1 MEYYCLNL
9 GYFAVLGL
17 TLTGKELPKKG
28 IGLPKATISHFP
40 TVQKTPK
47 TPDKCIEPLK
57 PGCSSTLTHRWV
69 LQTAHSTIY
78 YVAFILYCWC
88 ITANINLY
96 YQIKGINL
104 YLVF

>member
-78 YVAFILYCWC
+78 WQIVNWFQFLNKLPFQKDDRSHKTLYH
-88 ITANINLY
+88 
-96 YQIKGINL
+96 
-104 YLVF
+104 

>member
-78 YVAFILYCWC
+78 WRLY
-88 ITANINLY
+88 
-96 YQIKGINL
+96 
-104 YLVF
+104 FSH

>member
-17 TLTGKELPKKG
+17 TPSGKGLPKTY
-28 IGLPKATISHFP
+28 IGLPKDTISLSP

-47 TPDKCIEPLK
+47 TLDKCIEPLN

-69 LQTAHSTIY
+69 LQTAHSAIY
-78 YVAFILYCWC
+78 
-88 ITANINLY
+88 
-96 YQIKGINL
+96 
-104 YLVF
+104 

>member
-57 PGCSSTLTHRWV
+57 PGCSSTLTHRWG

-78 YVAFILYCWC
+78 CVL
-88 ITANINLY
+88 L
-96 YQIKGINL
+96 
-104 YLVF
+104 